1 MFNSVLNRK
10 ESTMAIYPKTAT
22 DRRVPHANLKK
33 VVAEIFVRCS
43 MSEDDADLLTETLVH
58 ADLRGIHSHG
68 VLRVPEYVERL
79 TTGGVNPTGRPSVTS
94 IHGSAIVVDAGN
106 SMGQIGGTYAMREA
120 IKTANATGVAFAAVR
135 GSNHCGAMEWYT
147 LLAAHE
153 NMIGVAGTNAL
164 PTMAPWGGL
173 DKIVGINPLSVAIPA
188 QEEGPLVLDFAFGA
202 TAHGKI
208 RVYQQKG
215 IPIPDGWAFDTNGEP
230 TTDANA
236 ALVGLIQ
243 PIGQHKGVGLGTV
256 VGILST
262 LLSSAAYGT
271 ELGNMADGPKA
282 GRDGHF
288 FLAINIAAFEQVE
301 HFKRRVDKI
310 VREVH
315 GSRRAEGVDRL
326 LVPGELEASFERAY
340 ATEGIP
346 LAAITINDIADQAEK
361 LRVDASKLFV

>member
-1 MFNSVLNRK
+1 
-10 ESTMAIYPKTAT
+10 MAIYPKSDT
-22 DRRVPHANLKK
+22 DRRVSHSKLKK
-33 VVAEIFVRCS
+33 IVAEIFVRCS
-43 MSEDDADLLTETLVH
+43 MSERDADLLAETLVH

-68 VLRVPEYVERL
+68 VLRVPEYVSKL
-79 TTGGVNPTGRPSVTS
+79 TTGGVNPAGRPCIAS
-94 IHGSAIVVDAGN
+94 IHGGAIVVDGGN
-106 SMGQIGGTYAMREA
+106 SMGQIVGTYAMREV
-120 IKTANATGVAFAAVR
+120 IKTARSTGIAFAAVR

-147 LLAAHE
+147 LLAAQE

-188 QEEGPLVLDFAFGA
+188 QEKGPLVLDFAFGA

-208 RVYQQKG
+208 RVYHQKG
-215 IPIPDGWAFDTNGEP
+215 IPIPDGWAFDINGRA
-230 TTDANA
+230 TTDAEA

-243 PIGQHKGVGLGTV
+243 PIGQHKGVGLGMV

-262 LLSSAAYGT
+262 LLSGAAYGT
-271 ELGNMADGPKA
+271 ELGNMVDGPKA

-288 FLAINIAAFEQVE
+288 FLAINIAIFEEVE
-301 HFKRRVDKI
+301 GFKRRVDKI
-310 VREVH
+310 IREVH
-315 GSRRAEGVDRL
+315 GSRPADGVDRV

-346 LAAITINDIADQAEK
+346 LAAATINDIADQAER
-361 LRVDASKLFV
+361 LRVDASTLFG